1 MNNRYAITF
10 GEVAILHTGGKEYGN
25 GRRQNGFSCE
35 ELQNIQQLY
44 PNQTEYISISE
55 SLPKNLQIGNEAGV
69 LIFRNQNSSTI
80 DREFQLPLSK
90 KLADNLYGEQESID
104 YDEKYWDNR
113 RQRTLNKRA
122 RLNVV
127 FGREAIQHS
136 EDYKQC
142 TVIAYSDLP
151 NLQKVKNNLANIL
164 GIKAHDLNAE
174 GNKYFHDKS
183 GIGFHGDAER
193 KIVICLSLGKSST
206 LRYQWRLPGSSNH
219 TLQPIDIKVDHGDV
233 YIMSEKATGYDWKSR
248 SKVRVVHAA
257 GHSSYIDKV

>member
-25 GRRQNGFSCE
+25 GRRNHGFSCE
-35 ELQNIQQLY
+35 ELQNIHQLY
-44 PNQTEYISISE
+44 PNQTEYISVSD
-55 SLPKNLQIGNEAGV
+55 SLPENLRLDNEAGV
-69 LIFRNQNSSTI
+69 LVFRNQNSSTI
-80 DREFQLPLSK
+80 EKKYLLPLSK
-90 KLADNLYGEQESID
+90 DMADNLYDEQESST
-104 YDEKYWDNR
+104 YDSKYWDNR

-127 FGREAIQHS
+127 FGKEGKQHS
-136 EDYKQC
+136 DDYKQC
-142 TVIAYSDLP
+142 TVLAYSDLP
-151 NLQKVKNNLANIL
+151 NLQKIKNNLANIL

-219 TLQPIDIKVDHGDV
+219 TLQPVDINVGHGDV
-233 YIMSEKATGYDWKSR
+233 YVMSEKATGYDWKSR

-257 GHSSYIDKV
+257 GHSSYINKV